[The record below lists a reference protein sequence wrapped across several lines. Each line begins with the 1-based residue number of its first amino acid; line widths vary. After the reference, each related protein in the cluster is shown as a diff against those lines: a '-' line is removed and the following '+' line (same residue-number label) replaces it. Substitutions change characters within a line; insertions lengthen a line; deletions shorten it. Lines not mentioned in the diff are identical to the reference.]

1 VPLLEVRQ
9 NYFHPVGANG
19 SIFLTADGGTSFG
32 AKHTDLLGFSLG
44 GPFRMGAFG
53 RNELLGN
60 QYYLFQAGYD
70 RQIGRLNPLIG
81 EGVYVVAFAEAGK
94 VYGSRTAPVQP
105 VDGSL
110 AIVVNSAL
118 GPMYIG
124 GSVGNNGHAK
134 WWFGLGRI
142 F

>member
-1 VPLLEVRQ
+1 M
-9 NYFHPVGANG
+9 
-19 SIFLTADGGTSFG
+19 
-32 AKHTDLLGFSLG
+32 DLLGFPLG

-60 QYYLFQAGYD
+60 QYYLFQAGYN
-70 RQIGRLNPLIG
+70 RQIFRLNPLVG
-81 EGVYVVAFAEAGK
+81 EGVYAVAFAEAGK

-124 GSVGNNGHAK
+124 GSIGNNGHAK